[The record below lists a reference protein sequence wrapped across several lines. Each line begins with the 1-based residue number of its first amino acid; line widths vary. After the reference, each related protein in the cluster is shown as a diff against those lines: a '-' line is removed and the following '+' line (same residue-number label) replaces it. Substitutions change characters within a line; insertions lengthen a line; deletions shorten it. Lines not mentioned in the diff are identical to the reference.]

1 MAGRSRNS
9 TEKKKRHGEKDRS
22 GAEGHREQPAR
33 EEDWAEAEQ
42 ASPEEAALELAEQK
56 IAKLEQQVEDLE
68 DKYHRS
74 LADLDNLRKRFQR
87 EQSRTSI
94 VAVADFVEKLL
105 PALDNLAHSLNA
117 ADENHDTASL
127 IGGFKLIESQIMQ
140 IFGECGV
147 EPIEAEGRPFDP
159 EFHHAI
165 VTEVTDEVPPG
176 TVTEEL
182 GRGYKMGDLVIRP
195 AQVKVST
202 RPQEGED

>member
-1 MAGRSRNS
+1 MAGHPRNR
-9 TEKKKRHGEKDRS
+9 TEQQKRHDAKDRRRK
-22 GAEGHREQPAR
+22 EELREEPAR
-33 EEDWAEAEQ
+33 EEFRAEAEQ
-42 ASPEEAALELAEQK
+42 ADPEEAALELAEQK
-56 IAKLEQQVEDLE
+56 IAELEQQVADLE

-74 LADLDNLRKRFQR
+74 VADLDNLRKRFQR
-87 EQSRTSI
+87 EQSKTST

-117 ADENHDTASL
+117 ADENHDTTSL

-165 VTEVTDEVPPG
+165 VTQKTDEVPPG

-195 AQVKVST
+195 AQVIVAT
-202 RPQEGED
+202 QPEEEEN